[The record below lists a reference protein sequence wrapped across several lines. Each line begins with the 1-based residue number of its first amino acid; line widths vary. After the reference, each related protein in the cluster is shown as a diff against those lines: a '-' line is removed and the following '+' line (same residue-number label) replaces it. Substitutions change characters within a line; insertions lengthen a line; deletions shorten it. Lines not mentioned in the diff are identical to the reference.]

1 MDASMIWVVAGTILF
16 GALATGVSQ
25 PASADSSQVLG
36 RHLAQE
42 CTSCHRPDGV
52 DNGIPSIVELDYD
65 TFVSTFNFYRNGQR
79 TNPAMVS
86 VAQSLDDA
94 QIRALA
100 RYFGSVKVEASN
112 ANAGDAGSVAPRR

>member
-1 MDASMIWVVAGTILF
+1 MDASMIRVVAGPILF

-25 PASADSSQVLG
+25 PASADSSIALG

-42 CTSCHRPDGV
+42 CTSCHRLDGA
-52 DNGIPSIVELDYD
+52 DNGIPSIVGLDPE
-65 TFVSTFNFYRNGQR
+65 TFVSTLNFYRSGQR

-112 ANAGDAGSVAPRR
+112 ASAGGAGSVDPSR